1 MLHVLTVVLPVFGLM
16 GLGYAAR
23 AVGYV
28 TDRTGEGLSDF
39 VFAVAIPALI
49 FKTLTAA
56 DLPTS
61 QPWGYWFSYFGGVLV
76 TWTLATVV
84 ARKFFAVSHVEGV
97 VAGFTAGQS
106 NTVLVGI
113 PLILEAFGPEGAVP
127 LFLLIAIHLPI
138 TMTTATVLA
147 EGRGVPVRRILRQ
160 LVTNPLLIAIAVAVL
175 AREAAPTG
183 LPGAAK
189 TIVDMLGAA
198 ASPCALFAMGIALR
212 RYGMGDQP
220 VLAVILSSLKLV
232 VHPLIVLMLARY
244 VFTVPPTW
252 TGVAVMFAAMP
263 CGVNAYLFA
272 ERYRTGVAISSGA
285 IAISTAVCVATSAI
299 WLAIMGVR

>member
-1 MLHVLTVVLPVFGLM
+1 MLHVLSVVLPIFGLM
-16 GLGYAAR
+16 GMGYGAR
-23 AVGYV
+23 AIGYLS
-28 TDRTGEGLSDF
+28 DRTGEGLSDF
-39 VFAVAIPALI
+39 VFAIAIPALI

-56 DLPTS
+56 QLPGA

-76 TWTLATVV
+76 VWTLATVI

-138 TMTTATVLA
+138 TVTTATLLA
-147 EGRGVPVRRILRQ
+147 EGRGAPGRRIVRQ
-160 LVTNPLLIAIAVAVL
+160 LVTNPLLLAIVFSVL
-175 AREAAPTG
+175 ARE
-183 LPGAAK
+183 LPFPLPAVVK
-189 TIVDMLGAA
+189 TIVDMLGSA

-212 RYGMGDQP
+212 RYGMGGQP
-220 VLAVILSSLKLV
+220 ALSVTLAALKLI
-232 VHPLIVLMLARY
+232 VHPLIVLLLARF
-244 VFTVPPTW
+244 VFTVPYTW

-285 IAISTAVCVATSAI
+285 IALSTAVCVATSAI
-299 WLAIMGVR
+299 WLAFMGVR